1 MGKVKGL
8 KIGIVGC
15 GAIGS
20 SLAKFIV
27 GKLSP
32 QAQLSALYDLD
43 ASKARKLA
51 RSVSKKRD
59 LAAGSLGDL
68 IAGSGLVVEAASA
81 LSSREIA
88 RRALS
93 MGRDVMIM
101 STGGVAAS
109 LKELSLLA
117 KKNNARVYIPSGA
130 ISGVD
135 ALKAARLGRIKSVTL
150 TTRKN
155 PRSFKGVRYIEECGI
170 KLDRIKKETVLFSG
184 PAREAVKHFPQN
196 INVAAVL
203 SLAGIGRD
211 RTKVVLIASPETK
224 RNIHEIK
231 IESASGD
238 IATRTE
244 NLLHPDNPKTSY
256 LAVLSAMQTLRQIL
270 EPVKIGT

>member
-1 MGKVKGL
+1 MGKSKRL

-20 SLAKFIV
+20 SMAKFIV
-27 GKLSP
+27 KKLFS

-43 ASKARKLA
+43 ASKIKKLA
-51 RSVSKKRD
+51 KSVSKKRD

-68 IAGSGLVVEAASA
+68 IAESQLVVEAASA

-101 STGGVAAS
+101 STGGVAGS

-130 ISGVD
+130 ICGVD
-135 ALKAARLGRIKSVTL
+135 ALKAAKLGRIKSVTL

-155 PRSFKGVRYIEECGI
+155 PRSFKGVKYVEERRI
-170 KLDRIKKETVLFSG
+170 KLAGIKKETVLFSG
-184 PAREAVKHFPQN
+184 SAREAVRHFPQN

-203 SLAGIGRD
+203 SLAGIGQD
-211 RTKVVLIASPETK
+211 RTLVRLIASPGTK

-238 IATRTE
+238 ISTRTQ
-244 NLLHPDNPKTSY
+244 NLLHPDNPKTSF
-256 LAVLSAMQTLRQIL
+256 LAVLSAMAALRQIL
-270 EPVKIGT
+270 EPVRIGT